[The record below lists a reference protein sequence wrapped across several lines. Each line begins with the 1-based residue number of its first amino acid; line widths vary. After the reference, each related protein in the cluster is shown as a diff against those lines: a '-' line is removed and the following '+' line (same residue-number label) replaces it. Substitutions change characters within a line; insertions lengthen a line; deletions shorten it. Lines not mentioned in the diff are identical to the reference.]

1 MICDIIYIIPLL
13 CGKGSRPTRS
23 WFRFIFDSRG
33 FAFNYRLNRINRLF
47 GVYYVYP
54 FRAIIKYY
62 RELANTV
69 AHTGG

>member
-33 FAFNYRLNRINRLF
+33 FAFNCRLNRINRPF

-54 FRAIIKYY
+54 FRAIMKYC

-69 AHTGG
+69 AYTGG